1 MRRLFLGA
9 FATLMLSIP
18 AGPSLAQET
27 AAPTA
32 TESAPPE
39 PSGGFFVVQ
48 GIAEGDLLN
57 VRAAASGTGKLVGR
71 VPNGAALR
79 NHGCS
84 ETNGVTWCKVE
95 SVEDASV
102 AGWAPARYLVDVPM
116 DDVGSSGGA
125 AEAAPSEAPAQA
137 AATPAPAEIPPLA
150 QGGATTEIPC
160 SRYYGKPMSMC
171 AAIVQRG
178 NEGEAT
184 VTVTWPDGGQRII
197 SFRNGRADTSD
208 SEEPVSW
215 TREADLNMIR
225 IGKAERFEIPDALPF
240 GG

>member
-9 FATLMLSIP
+9 FATLMLSLP

-32 TESAPPE
+32 TESAPPG

-48 GIAEGDLLN
+48 GIADGDLLN

-79 NHGCS
+79 NQGCS

-102 AGWAPARYLVDVPM
+102 TGWAPARYLVDVPM
-116 DDVGSSGGA
+116 DDVGS
-125 AEAAPSEAPAQA
+125 
-137 AATPAPAEIPPLA
+137 
-150 QGGATTEIPC
+150 
-160 SRYYGKPMSMC
+160 
-171 AAIVQRG
+171 
-178 NEGEAT
+178 
-184 VTVTWPDGGQRII
+184 
-197 SFRNGRADTSD
+197 
-208 SEEPVSW
+208 
-215 TREADLNMIR
+215 
-225 IGKAERFEIPDALPF
+225 
-240 GG
+240 